1 MNSGPLRSKLHGVI
15 AFPVTPFKQD
25 LSLNLDGLRKNLQA
39 LTAHPLCAIIAAG
52 GTGELH
58 SLTPAEH
65 LQVVKA
71 TVEQVQN
78 KIPVLAAAGFNPH
91 IAAVLA
97 NASQAAGAQGILA
110 FPSYYPQ
117 PDDEGV
123 VDYYKFIAAAT
134 PLPMIIYSRDWFNP
148 SPALVE
154 KIASAIPNLL
164 AWKDGQGDIRRYQ
177 LIRQRL
183 GDRLHWIG
191 GAGDD
196 LVPGYYSM
204 GIRTYTSSI
213 ANIAPKLSLAL
224 HEKGIAND
232 SVALTQIMTSCVLPL
247 YAFRAK
253 RRGYEVSAMKSIM
266 DMMHL
271 AGGPVRPPLLNVKAE
286 EMSELQRIFEAYKP
300 WL

>member
-1 MNSGPLRSKLHGVI
+1 MESKQLRSKLHGVI
-15 AFPVTPFKQD
+15 AFPVTPFHKD
-25 LSLNLDGLRKNLQA
+25 LSLNLEGLRKNLQA
-39 LTAHPLCAIIAAG
+39 LAAHPLCAIIAAG
-52 GTGELH
+52 GTGELY

-65 LQVVKA
+65 QQVVKA
-71 TVEQVQN
+71 TVDQVGSR
-78 KIPVLAAAGFNPH
+78 IPVLAAAGFNPH
-91 IAAVLA
+91 IAADLA
-97 NASQAAGAQGILA
+97 KAAHAAGAQGILA
-110 FPSYYPQ
+110 FPPYYPQ
-117 PDDEGV
+117 PDDEGI
-123 VDYYKFIAAAT
+123 VDYYKSIAAAT
-134 PLPMIIYSRDWFNP
+134 PLPMIIYSRDWFSP

-154 KIASAIPNLL
+154 RIAAAIPNLI

-177 LIRQRL
+177 LIRNRL

-204 GIRTYTSSI
+204 GLRTYTSSI
-213 ANIAPKLSLAL
+213 ANIGPKLSLAL
-224 HEKGIAND
+224 HEKASAND
-232 SVALTQIMTSCVLPL
+232 SESLNKMMSACVLPL

-266 DMMHL
+266 DLMHL

-286 EMSELQRIFEAYKP
+286 EMSELQRIFEAFKP